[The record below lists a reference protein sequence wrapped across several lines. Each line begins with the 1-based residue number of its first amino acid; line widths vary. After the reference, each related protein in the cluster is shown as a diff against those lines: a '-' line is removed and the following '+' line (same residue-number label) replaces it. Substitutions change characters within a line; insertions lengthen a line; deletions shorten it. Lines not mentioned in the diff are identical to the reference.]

1 MPTLKISAQ
10 YREPPMLIVPSAA
23 GFPFVFKPATRTRGL
38 CRLSTT
44 LGMAMTAAVL
54 WIAVVSFAPAAA
66 AARSDYH
73 ISAGCASAVHE
84 CSVLAGQYSQHDWLR
99 PSFRAEVRSA
109 SAWESP
115 AIATGHARQKRYPST
130 AVCAWSKQ
138 GSVMCSAPPVSN
150 IPGVAPGEAA
160 ACEFAGQGQK
170 TRGVALP
177 VGLLPDLDAHF
188 G

>member
-1 MPTLKISAQ
+1 MKAQLSPPQDLKMPTLKISAQ

-23 GFPFVFKPATRTRGL
+23 GFPFVFKPAMRTRGL

-73 ISAGCASAVHE
+73 ISAGCASAVHD

-99 PSFRAEVRSA
+99 PCFRAEVRSA
-109 SAWESP
+109 ISLGKSCDSDGTRSSAV
-115 AIATGHARQKRYPST
+115 AIPRLRRARGR
-130 AVCAWSKQ
+130 SK
-138 GSVMCSAPPVSN
+138 
-150 IPGVAPGEAA
+150 EA
-160 ACEFAGQGQK
+160 
-170 TRGVALP
+170 
-177 VGLLPDLDAHF
+177 
-188 G
+188 

>member
-1 MPTLKISAQ
+1 MKAQLSPPQDLKMPTLKISAQ

-23 GFPFVFKPATRTRGL
+23 GFPFVFKPAMRTRGL

-73 ISAGCASAVHE
+73 ISAGCASAVHD

-99 PSFRAEVRSA
+99 PCFRAEVRSA

-115 AIATGHARQKRYPST
+115 AIATGLAPQQRPSLDCGVRVVEARKRDVFG
-130 AVCAWSKQ
+130 AA
-138 GSVMCSAPPVSN
+138 
-150 IPGVAPGEAA
+150 GV
-160 ACEFAGQGQK
+160 
-170 TRGVALP
+170 
-177 VGLLPDLDAHF
+177 
-188 G
+188 